1 MSELWLQRLSMESR
15 IERAEL
21 AESVDLMDIL
31 LFSALTSPLAGAIA
45 SFSKASRRWM
55 HPLLAEV
62 SNWICRVCSS
72 RSGSME
78 DLKRL
83 CQTAV
88 WTHLL
93 GTPAYLRGL
102 ELDSS
107 VIMSNMLI
115 FMLSTRV
122 RRYRSSDI

>member
-1 MSELWLQRLSMESR
+1 MESR

-21 AESVDLMDIL
+21 AELVDLMDIL
-31 LFSALTSPLAGAIA
+31 LISALTSPLAGAIT

-55 HPLLAEV
+55 HPLLAED

-72 RSGSME
+72 RRGSMG
-78 DLKRL
+78 DLKRVG
-83 CQTAV
+83 QTAV
-88 WTHLL
+88 WSYLL
-93 GTPAYLRGL
+93 GMPSYLRGL
-102 ELDSS
+102 EQDST

-122 RRYRSSDI
+122 RRY